1 MTNESF
7 RIIAAIIYV
16 AVIVVDI
23 YLVWRVI
30 RYANH

>member
-1 MTNESF
+1 MTNEGF
-7 RIIAAIIYV
+7 RIIAAIIYI

-23 YLVWRVI
+23 RLLWRVI